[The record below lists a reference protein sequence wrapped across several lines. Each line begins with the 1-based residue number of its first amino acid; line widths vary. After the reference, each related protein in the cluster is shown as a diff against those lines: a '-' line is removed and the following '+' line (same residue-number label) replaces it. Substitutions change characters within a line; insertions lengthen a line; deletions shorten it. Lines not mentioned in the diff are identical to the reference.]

1 MSNKQIRIHPTRREV
16 DTERLA
22 MALLD
27 LVAKLSPEDK
37 GRYLA
42 EGDKAMKELGLGVK
56 QKGPAA

>member
-1 MSNKQIRIHPTRREV
+1 MNDNRIRIYPKRREV

-37 GRYLA
+37 IRFVAGIRKETKEVA
-42 EGDKAMKELGLGVK
+42 EGTH
-56 QKGPAA
+56 QKGSAA